1 MCARAVPCFLLCVC
15 LIAAGPGAAARRTT
29 VTTSVGPTRLVS
41 PGFGY
46 SVAYRTVEGAST
58 GKTTIGLF
66 LYDQGSWRNVTP
78 PTLRTDGIDVIDDV
92 TFADPRHGWA
102 AGYNCGEAAVYLYRT
117 SDGGRTWR
125 SLGKQATRSCG
136 GGPTFLSFVDDEHG
150 WMEPVSPNGPV
161 GVLYGTNDGGN
172 TWKRLATG
180 PPVQVRPG
188 APALP
193 CLAPIRFVSRATG
206 WLARCGN
213 GAVYSTDDAGRHWRR
228 ASITTPTGSDARFDL
243 PVFFGRAGVI
253 AATLGTRPPA
263 EPGHTRAVVF
273 SVSRDGGEDWSVR
286 SVRPI
291 ASCALTPFFTASWPA
306 SVAAARV
313 WWIVAG
319 ASRPIVQVTSD
330 AGRHWRSV
338 VADGLPTGRCSVTSV
353 SAADSRVA
361 WAVAR
366 DGGSNTGLFRTSDG
380 GHTWKHT
387 ILLRR

>member
-1 MCARAVPCFLLCVC
+1 
-15 LIAAGPGAAARRTT
+15 

-41 PGFGY
+41 RGFGY

-66 LYDQGSWRNVTP
+66 VYDRGRWRNVTP
-78 PTLRTDGIDVIDDV
+78 PTLRADGIDVIDDV
-92 TFADPRHGWA
+92 TFADPRHGWV
-102 AGYNCGEAAVYLYRT
+102 AGYNCGEAAVFLYRT
-117 SDGGRTWR
+117 TNGGRSWQ
-125 SLGKQATRSCG
+125 SLGKSATRSCG
-136 GGPTFLSFVDDEHG
+136 GGPTFLSFADGEHG

-161 GVLYGTNDGGN
+161 GVLYGTNDGGK
-172 TWKRLATG
+172 TWKRLAVG

-213 GAVYSTDDAGRHWRR
+213 GAVFSTDDGGRHWRR
-228 ASITTPTGSDARFDL
+228 ATIAIPTGSDARFDL

-253 AATLGTRPPA
+253 AATLGTRSPTEA
-263 EPGHTRAVVF
+263 GHTRAVVF
-273 SVSRDGGEDWSVR
+273 SVSRDGGQDWSIR

-291 ASCALTPFFTASWPA
+291 ASCAVTPFFTASWPA
-306 SVAAARV
+306 SVADARV

-319 ASRPIVQVTSD
+319 RSRPIVQVTSD
-330 AGRHWRSV
+330 AGRRWHSV
-338 VADGLPTGRCSVTSV
+338 AARGLPTRSCSVTSV
-353 SAADSRVA
+353 SASGAKVA

-366 DGGSNTGLFRTSDG
+366 DGGSNTGLFRTGDG
-380 GHTWKHT
+380 GRTWQRT
-387 ILLRR
+387 TLLRR